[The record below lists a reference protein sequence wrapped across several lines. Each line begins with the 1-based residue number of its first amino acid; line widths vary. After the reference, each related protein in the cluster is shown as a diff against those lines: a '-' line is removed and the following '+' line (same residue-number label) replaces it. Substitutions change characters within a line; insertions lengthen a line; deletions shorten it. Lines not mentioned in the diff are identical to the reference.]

1 MSLKPLEGS
10 FNFERQLLFSYLKDD
25 NLVNIILV
33 NLESLNGRD
42 FDYESKNKIYSIDYE
57 ENHIKCR
64 NHDICNESLPIFWWG
79 IKGKYL
85 CTNCDII
92 LLSGYGKL

>member
-1 MSLKPLEGS
+1 MTLKPIEGC
-10 FNFERQLLFSYLKDD
+10 FNFQRQLLFSYLKDD

-33 NLESLNGRD
+33 NLESLEGRD

-64 NHDICNESLPIFWWG
+64 NYDICKNTLPIWWWAA
-79 IKGKYL
+79 KGKYL
-85 CTNCDII
+85 CTNCNNI
-92 LLSGYGKL
+92 LLSEYRK